1 MLQGKDKFA
10 LTLMNATQIMEIVF
24 PILYVLIAQVPLN
37 VVSVSEDLWV
47 IKKLDAQ
54 IGEFRYRYF
63 FRKITTFIKVCMA
76 PLIEGF

>member
-24 PILYVLIAQVPLN
+24 PIPYVLIAQVPLN

-54 IGEFRYRYF
+54 IGEFRYTF
-63 FRKITTFIKVCMA
+63 FVKSQHS
-76 PLIEGF
+76 